1 MKARVAYIGDYDE
14 QSKTCG
20 IGLIAD
26 ESEIDKAAIKE
37 GDEVDVSIIGDG
49 AAYSWGDVL
58 KNIAARSLAVEI
70 MDDMLDEIRKGG
82 AK

>member
-49 AAYSWGDVL
+49 AA
-58 KNIAARSLAVEI
+58 SLAVEI